1 MSEIIQDYPFLY
13 SSESVKADTKIVIIK
28 AGIKTHQELF
38 DYICKELNY
47 PVSVVKNWDALA
59 DILRDLKWLKE
70 KKILLQHSDI
80 PLNDPIKQSFYVSI
94 LLDTLKDILEYNKVF
109 ICKILCVNFPE
120 NLKKKVIE
128 RINTYYIWRE
138 ADLNNPNE
146 FVIDRPPANPKN

>member
-109 ICKILCVNFPE
+109 ICKFYV
-120 NLKKKVIE
+120 
-128 RINTYYIWRE
+128 
-138 ADLNNPNE
+138 
-146 FVIDRPPANPKN
+146 